1 MRKWAEEEDEGQLN
15 ERMEML
21 LKMRKSMQSG
31 EDGPLIEEV
40 KSDENV
46 KKGKTVT
53 LDWSQ
58 IYDFKLTEK

>member
-1 MRKWAEEEDEGQLN
+1 MEKGKGGDEAPGD
-15 ERMEML
+15 
-21 LKMRKSMQSG
+21 K
-31 EDGPLIEEV
+31 GPLIEEV

-53 LDWSQ
+53 LDWTQ

>member
-53 LDWSQ
+53 LD
-58 IYDFKLTEK
+58 